1 MGTEMAPFG
10 RFSAEARRTL
20 SVAQQE
26 AEAKQQS
33 YIGTEHLLLGLI
45 VTTDGIAHRVLTT
58 LGASKESARRAIEDV
73 RSGDEGMAT
82 AERVPTSRVKAA
94 IEIAFDEGRRDGA
107 QYVGTEHLLLGLL
120 IEGRGIAGHALEAL
134 RVTLPQARAEIQRE
148 RARGGG
154 ETIAEPDARDPE
166 TVQQPPREVIPALGP
181 DAAELL
187 RLAGALAT
195 AEGVPVVGL
204 EHVGRAL
211 DDQAVGSLLQ
221 LSARIRQVVA
231 AREEAV
237 AARDPKTAEERRQ
250 EERRL
255 REEHARTEAEWRRG
269 LR

>member
-1 MGTEMAPFG
+1 MAPFG
-10 RFSAEARRTL
+10 RFSSQARRTL
-20 SVAQQE
+20 SLAQQE
-26 AEAKQQS
+26 AEARQQS

-45 VTTDGIAHRVLTT
+45 VNTEGIAHRVLTT
-58 LGASKESARRAIEDV
+58 LGADMESARRAIDDV
-73 RSGDEGMAT
+73 RSGDEGMAA
-82 AERVPTSRVKAA
+82 AEVVPTSRVKAA

-107 QYVGTEHLLLGLL
+107 HYVGTEHLLLGLL
-120 IEGRGIAGHALEAL
+120 IEGRGIAGHALDAM
-134 RVTLPQARAEIQRE
+134 RVTLPQARAEIERE

-154 ETIAEPDARDPE
+154 ETIATPEAPVPE
-166 TVQQPPREVIPALGP
+166 TVPQSTREVIPALGP

-187 RLAGALAT
+187 RLAEVLAT

-221 LSARIRQVVA
+221 LSARIRQAVA
-231 AREEAV
+231 AREEAI
-237 AARDPKTAEERRQ
+237 AARDPRAAAERRQ

-255 REEHARTEAEWRRG
+255 REEHARAEAEWRRG